1 MREHAAQQVRQRAAL
16 ATGAIGAISYNWWIA
31 AAAIPGLMHS
41 PNGFFSD
48 LEAQGLRDSSNFQH
62 ADVIAGLCW
71 VIALFLRGRTGSNG
85 RRRSEWPWLVAFAAF
100 GVIGGIFIYACP
112 EGTSSVCR
120 NLEWHLHLPLHHY
133 IHALA
138 GIAEFAT
145 LTIGVGLA
153 ARQRRSEHGFGK
165 RSHQALFIALL
176 ALYPLFGVAYLA
188 DGIGEIVEPLFFVI
202 FTVVIAL
209 ELIEPTRRA
218 NSVGID

>member
-1 MREHAAQQVRQRAAL
+1 MGAL
-16 ATGAIGAISYNWWIA
+16 GAVSYNWWIA
-31 AAAIPGLMHS
+31 AASIPGLLRS

-48 LEAQGLRDSSNFQH
+48 LEAQGLRDSSAFQH

-71 VIALFLRGRTGSNG
+71 IIALVLRGPIGIDG

-100 GVIGGIFIYACP
+100 GVLGGIFIYACP

-145 LTIGVGLA
+145 LSIGLGLA
-153 ARQRRSEHGFGK
+153 TRRTKAEHGFVG
-165 RSHQALFIALL
+165 RAHHALFVALL
-176 ALYPLFGVAYLA
+176 ALYPLLGVAYLA
-188 DGIGEIVEPLFFVI
+188 DVFGEIVEPLFFVI
-202 FTVVIAL
+202 FTLVIAL
-209 ELIEPTRRA
+209 ELTEPST
-218 NSVGID
+218 VGAERGVD